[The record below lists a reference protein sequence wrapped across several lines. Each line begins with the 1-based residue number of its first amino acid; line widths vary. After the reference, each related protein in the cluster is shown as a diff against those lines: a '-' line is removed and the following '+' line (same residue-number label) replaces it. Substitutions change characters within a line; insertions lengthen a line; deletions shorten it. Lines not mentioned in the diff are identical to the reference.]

1 MRRTAALLLLALT
14 VCAGLVACGSSKP
27 SAAEAKQNLC
37 GSLDDFAASV
47 VSLQGVVVNPSEDA
61 INSALDDIQASWDKV
76 VADAKDVKDA
86 NTDNIQST
94 YDDLKKAVQNRPTDK
109 PVTQQISGLTPQL
122 TAFAEAWK
130 QFASSLDCKS
140 SS

>member
-1 MRRTAALLLLALT
+1 VRRAALVLLALAVST
-14 VCAGLVACGSSKP
+14 GLVACGGSSKP

-37 GSLDDFAASV
+37 GSLNDFAASV
-47 VSLQGVVVNPSEDA
+47 VSLQGVVVNPSQDA
-61 INSALDDIQASWDKV
+61 IKSALDDIQASWDKV
-76 VADAKDVKDA
+76 VADAEDVKSA

-94 YDDLKKAVQNRPTDK
+94 YDDLKKAVQNRPTNK
-109 PVTQQISGLTPQL
+109 PVTQQLSGLSPQL

>member
-1 MRRTAALLLLALT
+1 MRRAAALVLLALT
-14 VCAGLVACGSSKP
+14 VCGGLVACGSSKP
-27 SAAEAKQNLC
+27 SPAEAKQNLC

-47 VSLQGVVVNPSEDA
+47 VSLQGVVANPSEDA
-61 INSALDDIQASWDKV
+61 INSAVDDIQASWDKV
-76 VADAKDVKDA
+76 VAAAKDVKSA

-94 YDDLKKAVQNRPTDK
+94 YDDLKSAVQNRSTDESI
-109 PVTQQISGLTPQL
+109 TQVIAGLQPKL
-122 TAFAEAWK
+122 TAFAAAWK